1 MMKNKLISIWVILTL
16 VTAGCT
22 LQLPFIPTPTITPIP
37 SATPTLTP
45 TSTLVPTPTLTPV
58 PTKRVE
64 NADYALLLGDYDQAM
79 QLYQDAL
86 NASSDPE
93 IQAAALYGIGR
104 VQLLQGNASQ
114 ALDTFKNLAEQYATS
129 PAGSRSYYFLGQI
142 YTGLERYDD
151 AAAAYAQ
158 YLQARPGMIDSY
170 IQDLMGDALANG
182 GKNQEAIAAYLAAAA
197 APHLGDNQSMEIK
210 EANSKALSG
219 DLPGAIEI
227 YSGIYDSST
236 NDYTKSQMDYLI
248 GQADLSPEKT
258 QDGYQHL
265 LDAVNNFPSSYYSY
279 LSLVTL
285 VNAGVPVDDLNRGLV
300 DYFAGQNDV
309 ALQAF
314 DRYLADP
321 SSADAGTAHYYKGL
335 TLRAVGENKYPIG
348 SDARANLSAQNALTE
363 DQQAIAEWQ
372 TVIKDYPESNHWV
385 DAWEEIA
392 LTQWAYSGQPAL
404 AAQTLLDAVTAA
416 PQISSAPASLF
427 DAGRYF
433 ERADMLQDAAKAWES
448 LADQYPSSTQT
459 SEALIFAGVCH
470 YRLADYSKAQADFQ
484 RALVLTIDP
493 SAQAEALLW
502 VGKAQKMENDQAGA
516 QTSWQIAAAKDPT
529 GYYSDRA
536 SDLLLDLLPFAAA
549 KDINLTVDLQAEWL
563 EAQTWMRTTFSLSQN
578 VDLSGLGSMA
588 SDPRIVRGQE
598 FWSLGLY
605 NQASAEFQ
613 DLQTEVQTDPA
624 NSFRLIQFF
633 IDQGFYRL
641 AILASRQVLTLAGMN
656 DATTLTAPLYFN
668 HVRFGLYYKDQVLAA
683 AQSENIDPLLLFS
696 LIRQESLFDS
706 FIQSSAGAVGLTQLM
721 PATAQEVV
729 TNMGWPDQYGQS
741 DLNRPVV
748 NIPLGAHYLVQYQQL
763 LDNNLYAML
772 AAYNGGPGNASAWLS
787 LAPNDPDL
795 FLEVVRIQETRDYIT
810 RIAENYEIYKQ
821 LYSLNH

>member
-1 MMKNKLISIWVILTL
+1 MMKNKLIHIWAILTL

-22 LQLPFIPTPTITPIP
+22 LQLPFILTPTITPIP
-37 SATPTLTP
+37 SSTPTLTP
-45 TSTLVPTPTLTPV
+45 TPTLIPTPTLTPV
-58 PTKRVE
+58 PSKRVE
-64 NADYALLLGDYDQAM
+64 NADYALFLGDYDQAM

-104 VQLLQGNASQ
+104 IQLLQGNTSQ
-114 ALDTFKNLAEQYATS
+114 ALDTFKKLAEQYASS
-129 PAGSRSYYFLGQI
+129 PDGARSYYFLGQI

-158 YLQARPGMIDSY
+158 YLQVRPGMIDSY
-170 IQDLMGDALANG
+170 VQELRGDVLASG
-182 GKNQEAIAAYLAAAA
+182 GKYQEAIAAYLAAAA
-197 APHLGDNQSMEIK
+197 APHLGDNQSMETK
-210 EANSKALSG
+210 EANSKALNG

-236 NDYTKSQMDYLI
+236 NDYTKSQMDDLI
-248 GQADLSPEKT
+248 GQADLSLGKT
-258 QDGYQHL
+258 QEGYQRF

-279 LSLVTL
+279 ESLVTL
-285 VNAGVPVDDLNRGLV
+285 VNAGVPVDNLNRGLV
-300 DYFAGQNDV
+300 DYFAAQYDV

-314 DRYLADP
+314 DRYLANP

-335 TLRAVGENKYPIG
+335 TLRAIGEN
-348 SDARANLSAQNALTE
+348 LSVQNALLE

-372 TVIKDYPESNHWV
+372 AVIKNYPESNHWV
-385 DAWEEIA
+385 DAWEDIA
-392 LTQWAYSGQPAL
+392 YTQWAYSGQPAL

-416 PQISSAPASLF
+416 PQIPSAPAELF

-433 ERADMLQDAAKAWES
+433 ERADMLQDAAKTWES

-459 SEALIFAGVCH
+459 SEALIFAGVCD
-470 YRLADYSKAQADFQ
+470 YRLTDFSKAQADFQ
-484 RALVLTIDP
+484 RSLVSTIDP

-502 VGKAQKMENDQAGA
+502 VGKAQKMQNDQAGA

-536 SDLLLDLLPFAAA
+536 SDLLVGLPPFTSA
-549 KDINLTVDLQAEWL
+549 KDINLTVDLQAEWF

-578 VDLSGLGSMA
+578 VDLSGLGAMA
-588 SDPRIVRGQE
+588 SDPRMVRGQE
-598 FWSLGLY
+598 LWSLGLY
-605 NQASAEFQ
+605 TQASAEFQ
-613 DLQTEVQTDPA
+613 DLQTEVQSDPA
-624 NSFRLIQFF
+624 NTFRLIQFF
-633 IDQGFYRL
+633 IDQGLYRL
-641 AILASRQVLTLAGMN
+641 AILASRQVLTLAGMS
-656 DATTLTAPLYFN
+656 DAATLTAPLYFN
-668 HVRFGLYYKDQVLAA
+668 HVRFGLYYQDQVLAA
-683 AQSENIDPLLLFS
+683 AQAENLDPLLLFS
-696 LIRQESLFDS
+696 LIRQESLFDG

-729 TNMGWPDQYGQS
+729 TNMGWPDQFAQS
-741 DLNRPVV
+741 DLDRPVI

-763 LDNNLYAML
+763 LDDNLYAML

-787 LAPNDPDL
+787 LAPNEPDL
-795 FLEVVRIQETRDYIT
+795 FVEVVRIQETRDYIMQ
-810 RIAENYEIYKQ
+810 IAENYEIYKQ